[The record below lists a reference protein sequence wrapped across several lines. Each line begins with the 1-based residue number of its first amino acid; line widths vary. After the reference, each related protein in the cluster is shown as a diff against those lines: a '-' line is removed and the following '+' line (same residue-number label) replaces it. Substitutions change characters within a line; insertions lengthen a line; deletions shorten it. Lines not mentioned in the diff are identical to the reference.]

1 MTKKMTEIEEIRRKK
16 MEELEKRMEY
26 PKEPIEVTNK
36 NLAEIVERY
45 PLVVVDC
52 WAGWCMP
59 CKIIEPVIE
68 ELSREYTGKVVFG
81 KLDVDENREI
91 AMKFSV
97 TSIPSLLVF
106 KQGKFVDRIIGAVP
120 KSVIEQRLGDLGDAD
135 H

>member
-1 MTKKMTEIEEIRRKK
+1 
-16 MEELEKRMEY
+16 
-26 PKEPIEVTNK
+26 
-36 NLAEIVERY
+36 
-45 PLVVVDC
+45 
-52 WAGWCMP
+52 MP

-91 AMKFSV
+91 AMKFSI

-106 KQGKFVDRIIGAVP
+106 KQGKFVDRIVGAVP